1 MRQLSFISPPWGLL
15 FWKLIQAEILRIW
28 DLPKSTLGKLSALLV
43 LDQVDGDKNA
53 YSTNKGRREAGLYH
67 FAILLP
73 ERKYLASFL
82 HHIQNNLDLQ
92 FYEGMADHAV
102 SESIYLHDPDYIG
115 IEVYRDR
122 KPSEWK
128 WTHEHKVH
136 MVTEPLDVNSL
147 LNQHGTEKWN
157 GFPVHTSI
165 GHVHL
170 HVSNLVKAKTFYHQL
185 LGLYH
190 TASYPGAYFFAGKWI
205 SPSYCN

>member
-1 MRQLSFISPPWGLL
+1 MSIDSSREFVVSPSLKVDHVHLKVSNLHEAVKFYQSTLGFTVLEIDSSGDLAYLGP
-15 FWKLIQAEILRIW
+15 AE
-28 DLPKSTLGKLSALLV
+28 STLGKLSALLV

-53 YSTNKGRREAGLYH
+53 YSTNKERREAGLYH

-73 ERKYLASFL
+73 ERKSL
-82 HHIQNNLDLQ
+82 HHFFIIFRITLDLQ

-136 MVTEPLDVNSL
+136 MVTEPFGCE
-147 LNQHGTEKWN
+147 Q
-157 GFPVHTSI
+157 
-165 GHVHL
+165 
-170 HVSNLVKAKTFYHQL
+170 
-185 LGLYH
+185 
-190 TASYPGAYFFAGKWI
+190 SY
-205 SPSYCN
+205 